1 MSTLPL
7 LASLINNAAM
17 QAFATRNGGQAVNA
31 DTVKNFVSY
40 LGDVFKLGAEQGQV
54 IDRKAMLDA
63 SRNIFHAMQPGDEL
77 KASFEKEIQKIEA
90 LLDSTNSDIDLSK
103 ISEEAKRAPF
113 AQHIAQVLNDPD
125 IRYSGVKELN
135 TKDQKIFIQQAV
147 ATAIEQSTNEEKQIS
162 ATEFKT
168 NLTKIIKANAASL
181 NPKVVGEVIDS
192 LNELAIR
199 SSAFVIIPELKGL
212 AQALDLEA
220 IKADKVDLSKVSV
233 EDVEDKYDVLQFM
246 NDLLVKN
253 NELAHDGK
261 SLDLKAEIDKNLNSG
276 QKAYLASLIQSF
288 NDAGGKNGLGNLS
301 KMLTKSFPDL
311 AMTGIIG
318 AAVGWLCGGN
328 AGLGA
333 IAGAILTF
341 FGKLDDLPEPDTR
354 DKPPAFKLFAKP
366 EIESSESEPA

>member
-7 LASLINNAAM
+7 LSTLIDTAA
-17 QAFATRNGGQAVNA
+17 QRAFATRNGAQAVNA
-31 DTVKNFVSY
+31 DTVNNFVNY
-40 LGDVFKLGAEQGQV
+40 LGDVFKLGAEQGVV
-54 IDRKAMLDA
+54 IDRKAILDA
-63 SRNIFHAMQPGDEL
+63 AKITFLAMPGSPDL
-77 KASFEKEIQKIEA
+77 ATVFDTAVAKI
-90 LLDSTNSDIDLSK
+90 LDIRDSKTSDIDLSK

-113 AQHIAQVLNDPD
+113 AQHIASVLNDST
-125 IRYSGVKELN
+125 INYSGAEELN

-162 ATEFKT
+162 PKEFKA
-168 NLTKIIKANAASL
+168 NLTKIIKANAGSL
-181 NPKVVGEVIDS
+181 NATVVAETIDS

-212 AQALDLEA
+212 AQAFDLEA
-220 IKADKVDLSKVSV
+220 IKAAKVDLSQVS
-233 EDVEDKYDVLQFM
+233 VEDKYDVLQFM

-253 NELAHDGK
+253 NDLAQDGK
-261 SLDLKAEIDKNLNSG
+261 SLDLKAEIDKDLNSG

-288 NDAGGKNGLGNLS
+288 NEAGGTNGLSNLTKMLS
-301 KMLTKSFPDL
+301 KSLPDL

-354 DKPPAFKLFAKP
+354 DKPPAFELFAKP
-366 EIESSESEPA
+366 ELESLENKPA